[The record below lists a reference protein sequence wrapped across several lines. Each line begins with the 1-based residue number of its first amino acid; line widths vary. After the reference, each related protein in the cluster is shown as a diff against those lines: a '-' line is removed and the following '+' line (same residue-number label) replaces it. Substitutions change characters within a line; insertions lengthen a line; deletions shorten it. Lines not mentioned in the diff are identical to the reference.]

1 MDMAGTIVETK
12 CAPTTFGGVNPV
24 FRVADVDASVGYY
37 VEKLGFKKDWGSAG
51 FACVTRDRC
60 SIFLSEGDQGHPGA
74 WVWIGVGDVEAVC
87 DELRRKGAKIRHEPT
102 NYPWALEMQVEDID
116 GNVLRIGSDAK
127 HDEPTG
133 EWLDMNGARWTA
145 KPEGGWKRNGE

>member
-1 MDMAGTIVETK
+1 MGAEAETK
-12 CAPTTFGGVNPV
+12 CAPTAFGGVNPV
-24 FRVADVDASVGYY
+24 FCVANVDASVQYY
-37 VEKLGFKKDWGSAG
+37 VQKLGFRKDWGSVG
-51 FACVTRDRC
+51 FACVSRDRC

-74 WVWIGVGDVEAVC
+74 WVWIGVGDVEMVC

-127 HDEPTG
+127 PDQPTG
-133 EWLDMNGARWTA
+133 EWLDRNRVRWIPNPA
-145 KPEGGWKRNGE
+145 GGWNKIAD